1 MAAVDGGWGDS
12 EFIDAGGL
20 GVHVRTLGDPEAPP
34 ALLLHGFPQDSW
46 MWRHQAPVLSE
57 THRVI
62 APDTRGFGH
71 TEKTRIRVTRDVLA
85 NDQVALLDAL
95 GIEHAAL
102 V

>member
-62 APDTRGFGH
+62 APDTWWVRAH
-71 TEKTRIRVTRDVLA
+71 REDQNPRDAIRAR
-85 NDQVALLDAL
+85 QRP
-95 GIEHAAL
+95 GRAA
-102 V
+102 